1 MPDRQK
7 MNPVLFYIERVND
20 SIVADASSETIRPF
34 DSVAAR
40 SFTAT
45 SRLPVYVATPC
56 RSIQLMMLER
66 AELRTNLI
74 NFCFDSRAESGWK
87 LEKCSVKTRV
97 INLSRRAHEPSGSL
111 TRAAF
116 PAATSR
122 SDC

>member
-20 SIVADASSETIRPF
+20 PIVAEASSETIRPF

-45 SRLPVYVATPC
+45 SRLPVYVAPPC
-56 RSIQLMMLER
+56 RSIQPMMLER

-74 NFCFDSRAESGWK
+74 NFASTRA
-87 LEKCSVKTRV
+87 
-97 INLSRRAHEPSGSL
+97 RRAGGSL
-111 TRAAF
+111 RNAASKL
-116 PAATSR
+116 A
-122 SDC
+122 

>member
-20 SIVADASSETIRPF
+20 SIVADASSETIRP
-34 DSVAAR
+34 
-40 SFTAT
+40 
-45 SRLPVYVATPC
+45 LQP
-56 RSIQLMMLER
+56 MMLER

-74 NFCFDSRAESGWK
+74 NFCFNSRAESGWK

-97 INLSRRAHEPSGSL
+97 INLSRRAHEPSGSR